1 MKKLWIVGILLI
13 IVLIAGTYLVAG
25 HMIGDDIVN
34 LLALA
39 GAGAI
44 VVISVFVVLGY
55 IKKMQN
61 DTASG
66 ELADETWD
74 GVGEYKNELPF
85 GWAVSMLGLMVW
97 GMWYMLSGYPL
108 GSYSQLG
115 EYNEDVAVANKKSA
129 ESFAKMTDIQKLKMG
144 QGVFSV
150 QCAPCHGLQGKGQE
164 NYSSGQLTAE
174 DLTARNMSKTYV
186 EKVIREGSTQLGYDG
201 GMPDRNGLFN
211 MNTGNLI
218 SDDEISI
225 LSTYISNSFK
235 DEEGS
240 TAGKDIFAGACT
252 ACHGAA
258 LEKGIKGY
266 KSYGEKPDSD
276 LTGVEGY
283 SDNCVG
289 EDCMGQGSAGVA
301 PSLKGYNSCLVN
313 NLLRHGMKKGEIGTM
328 PAFGDMLSLP
338 QIEALSAYVAHGTD
352 KEIEE

>member
-55 IKKMQN
+55 VKKMQD

-108 GSYSQLG
+108 DSYSQLG

-129 ESFAKMTDIQKLKMG
+129 DSFAKMTDTQKLKMG

-174 DLTARNMSKTYV
+174 DLTVRNMSKTYV

-201 GMPDRNGLFN
+201 GMPPFML
-211 MNTGNLI
+211 
-218 SDDEISI
+218 SDDAQIAAV
-225 LSTYISNSFK
+225 STYISKGFK

-240 TAGKDIFAGACT
+240 TAGKDLFASACSS
-252 ACHGAA
+252 CHGAA
-258 LEKGIKGY
+258 LEAGVKGY
-266 KSYGEKPDSD
+266 KSWGNPELSEDENGTIADP
-276 LTGVEGY
+276 TGVEGY